1 AILIAAM
8 IEISRARR
16 RHRPLGRGRRFLD
29 RSVISIA
36 GALLLS
42 GGGVYLYDR
51 AIGLPGGE
59 PGADSPLATPT
70 PIEANSIALL
80 RFLNID
86 GSPDADVFANGL
98 AEDLMS
104 RLGSVPSLRV
114 SARGDA
120 FSLPAN
126 ASSEAVRG
134 RLRVRYY
141 LEGSVQLSDRL
152 LRVVIHLI
160 DSENGFRVFSRTFS
174 RD

>member
-1 AILIAAM
+1 
-8 IEISRARR
+8 
-16 RHRPLGRGRRFLD
+16 
-29 RSVISIA
+29 
-36 GALLLS
+36 
-42 GGGVYLYDR
+42 
-51 AIGLPGGE
+51 
-59 PGADSPLATPT
+59 
-70 PIEANSIALL
+70 
-80 RFLNID
+80 
-86 GSPDADVFANGL
+86 PDADVFANGL

-174 RD
+174 RDRSGLFEIQDEITRLTVANLRVVLPPDTQARPGIYGDHPDIDAYVLYRHGMDVLHRP